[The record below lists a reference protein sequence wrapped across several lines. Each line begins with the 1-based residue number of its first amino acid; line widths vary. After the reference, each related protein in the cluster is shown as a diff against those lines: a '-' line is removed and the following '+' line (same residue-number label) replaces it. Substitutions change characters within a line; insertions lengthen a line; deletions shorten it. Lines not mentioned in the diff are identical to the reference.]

1 MHITQLDFLA
11 PDFLQNP
18 YPVYEQLR
26 QHPIHYRDDLGI
38 WIVSTYQDV
47 NTLLRDKR
55 LGREIL
61 HILSREDLGWD
72 APPAR
77 YAPFYHM
84 EDNSLME
91 REPPNHT
98 RLKNLVV
105 KAFTP
110 RTVSRLTNRVREV
123 AASLIPTDTNSMD
136 LLEDFAVP
144 LSVTV
149 IAELLGVPQADRAQ
163 LRPWSHDIVQMYELG
178 GQSNDAVA
186 MRSVHA
192 VEAFSDYLRG
202 LIEQKRHAPQQDL
215 LSQLVAVEADG
226 ERLTMDELIAT
237 SILILNAGHEAT
249 VNVVGNGVY
258 ALIQH
263 PEQMGK
269 LRDNPDLLPTAIE
282 EMMRYDTPLPLFR
295 RYILHDMDYNGV
307 TFKQGQEV
315 GLFYGSANH
324 DPMQF
329 DKPEVFDITRQP
341 NAHLSLGAGI
351 HYCLGAPLARLE
363 LQIALQTILAQLHN
377 ITLLAPVEYHDTFVF
392 RGLRELKITWNTT

>member
-1 MHITQLDFLA
+1 M
-11 PDFLQNP
+11 
-18 YPVYEQLR
+18 
-26 QHPIHYRDDLGI
+26 
-38 WIVSTYQDV
+38 WIVTTYADV
-47 NTLLRDKR
+47 NILLRDKR

-61 HILSREDLGWD
+61 HKLSREQLGWD
-72 APPAR
+72 APPNR
-77 YAPFYHM
+77 YAAFYNM
-84 EDNSLME
+84 EANSLME
-91 REPPNHT
+91 REPPAHS
-98 RLKNLVV
+98 RLKKLVV

-110 RTVSRLTNRVREV
+110 RTVSRLTERVREV
-123 AASLIPTDTNSMD
+123 ANSLIPQDKNEMD

-149 IAELLGVPQADRAQ
+149 IAELLGVPEADRAR

-178 GQSNDAVA
+178 GQNDDALA

-202 LIEQKRHAPQQDL
+202 LIEQKRQHPQQDL

-263 PEQMGK
+263 PEQLQH
-269 LRDNPDLLPTAIE
+269 LRDNLDLLPTAIE

-295 RYILHDMDYNGV
+295 RYVLEDMNYNGV
-307 TFKQGQEV
+307 IFKQGQEV
-315 GLFYGSANH
+315 GLFYGAANH
-324 DPMQF
+324 DPNQF
-329 DKPEVFDITRQP
+329 DTPEKFDITRNP
-341 NAHLSLGAGI
+341 NAHLSFGAGI

-363 LQIALQTILAQLHN
+363 LHIALQTILAQCHN
-377 ITLLAPVEYHDTFVF
+377 IALVAPVAYHDTFVF
-392 RGLRELKITWNTT
+392 RGLRDLPITWTRN